1 MSYAAAIR
9 KPIDP
14 TAVTTMALLCFIW
27 GFGHVAAKLAAP
39 GMSLV
44 MQGGIRCA
52 IALVLLVG
60 WARLRAIPLFD
71 RDGTLGPGIAAGALF
86 AAEFLFIF
94 TGLNYTG
101 ASRMVVFIYL
111 TPCLTALGLHYFVP
125 SERLRANQWA
135 GILLAF
141 AGIAIAFW
149 DGLASDR
156 SSLVGD
162 AFGVIAAALWAA
174 TTVVIRTTK
183 LSVVSASKTLL
194 YQIGISAVTLPLA
207 SAVLGEPGVVALTPV
222 VIWQLALP
230 GCDRDFRQLSRLVL
244 AADALHGSA
253 VVGVHVPD
261 PAVRRGGRR
270 DRAARTLA
278 RGVRGGSGPGRSGDL
293 PGQPAKSSGIAG
305 LNSSDFNTKSKR
317 PALAPPSSVIA
328 MSSSRRNKKSAAL
341 RGSPGNRPASSTPA
355 DRVAAI

>member
-1 MSYAAAIR
+1 VSYASAIR

-14 TAVTTMALLCFIW
+14 TAVATMALLCFIW

-44 MQGGIRCA
+44 MQGGVRCV
-52 IALVLLVG
+52 IAVVLLVG
-60 WARLRAIPLFD
+60 WGRLRAIPLFD
-71 RDGTLGPGIAAGALF
+71 RDGTLAPGLVAGALF
-86 AAEFLFIF
+86 ASEFLFIF

-111 TPCLTALGLHYFVP
+111 TPCLTALGLHWFVP

-135 GILLAF
+135 GILCAF

-194 YQIGISAVTLPLA
+194 YQIGVSAVTLPLA
-207 SAVLGEPGVVALTPV
+207 SVLLGEPGLVALTPV
-222 VIWQLALP
+222 VICSLFYQGVIVTFASYLAWFWLLRRYLAARLSVFTFLTPLFGVVAGVVVLHEPLRAAFVGAVVLVGAGIYLVNRPSPVALP
-230 GCDRDFRQLSRLVL
+230 
-244 AADALHGSA
+244 A
-253 VVGVHVPD
+253 
-261 PAVRRGGRR
+261 
-270 DRAARTLA
+270 
-278 RGVRGGSGPGRSGDL
+278 
-293 PGQPAKSSGIAG
+293 
-305 LNSSDFNTKSKR
+305 
-317 PALAPPSSVIA
+317 
-328 MSSSRRNKKSAAL
+328 
-341 RGSPGNRPASSTPA
+341 
-355 DRVAAI
+355 